1 MPSTNEVER
10 AVVALEPCDG
20 HEAIA
25 PDPRSTLSM
34 LDALRERVSADPA
47 LLDAL
52 LQRIVEMQAARAHL
66 RWIKAAI
73 GRDVALIDVRSVL
86 YFQADTKYTRV
97 VTAEREALIRRPL
110 KALVEELDPA
120 SFWPIHRSTIVN
132 VAAVAGITRDERARV
147 VVRLKSRTERLPVSV
162 AYEHLFRQ
170 M

>member
-1 MPSTNEVER
+1 MPCMNQIER
-10 AVVALEPCDG
+10 TVMALEPCHD
-20 HEAIA
+20 AIVSR
-25 PDPRSTLSM
+25 PPSVESM
-34 LDALRERVSADPA
+34 LQTLRERVRADPA

-52 LQRIVEMQAARAHL
+52 LHRVVEMHAAHAHL

-73 GRDVALIDVRSVL
+73 GRDVAMIDVRSVL

-97 VTAEREALIRRPL
+97 VTTEHDALIRRPL
-110 KALVEELDPA
+110 KALAEELDPD

-132 VAAVAGITRDERARV
+132 VAAIAGVTRNEHARV
-147 VVRLKSRTERLPVSV
+147 VVRLKSRPDRLPVSA

>member
-1 MPSTNEVER
+1 MPCMNQVER
-10 AVVALEPCDG
+10 SVIALEPRND
-20 HEAIA
+20 AIPSRPHSA
-25 PDPRSTLSM
+25 ESM
-34 LDALRERVSADPA
+34 LQTLRERVRADPA

-52 LQRIVEMQAARAHL
+52 LHRIVEMQAARAHL

-73 GRDVALIDVRSVL
+73 GRDVALIDVCSVL

-97 VTAEREALIRRPL
+97 VTAEHEALIRRPL
-110 KALVEELDPA
+110 KALVEELDPD

-132 VAAVAGITRDERARV
+132 VAAIAGVTRNERARV
-147 VVRLKSRTERLPVSV
+147 VVRLKSRTERLAVST